1 MKITLDTQHIEI
13 DEDDNGKS
21 NGGDVRAKL
30 TGKRHDYQLWR
41 EHKPDDQLISDTTDV
56 FAGDALYAIPPCMNA

>member
-30 TGKRHDYQLWR
+30 TGKRHDYQLW
-41 EHKPDDQLISDTTDV
+41 
-56 FAGDALYAIPPCMNA
+56 